1 MNGISGQDF
10 IFGCSAIGA
19 GLAMIAG
26 LGPGIGQG
34 IAAGHAASAVGRNPG
49 AKGDITATM
58 LLGQAVA
65 ETTGLY
71 GFAVA
76 ASALKHSIEGDFNL
90 VTVDEVQRLMRG
102 AQGKQFF
109 YAELVCADTIH
120 GGDQPVQ
127 YMVKAFVFMGTFNSL
142 DIPRG
147 FDNTD
152 DRTIPFGRRTDR
164 ADLRRSIVLAQA
176 ASMQLGFGG
185 FNRFGK
191 FHRLFVRH

>member
-19 GLAMIAG
+19 GLAMVAG

-76 ASALKHSIEGDFNL
+76 AILMFLK
-90 VTVDEVQRLMRG
+90 
-102 AQGKQFF
+102 
-109 YAELVCADTIH
+109 
-120 GGDQPVQ
+120 
-127 YMVKAFVFMGTFNSL
+127 
-142 DIPRG
+142 
-147 FDNTD
+147 
-152 DRTIPFGRRTDR
+152 PF
-164 ADLRRSIVLAQA
+164 S
-176 ASMQLGFGG
+176 
-185 FNRFGK
+185 
-191 FHRLFVRH
+191 